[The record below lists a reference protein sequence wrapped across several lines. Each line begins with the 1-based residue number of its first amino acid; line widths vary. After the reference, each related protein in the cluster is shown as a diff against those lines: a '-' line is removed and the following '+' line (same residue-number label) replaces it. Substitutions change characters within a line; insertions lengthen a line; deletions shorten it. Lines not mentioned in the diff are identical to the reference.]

1 MRRFTVE
8 DRRARLVRRHHL
20 ATGAQVA
27 SAVQVARDLVG
38 LHATDPS
45 TVYLA
50 AAARMRDPRVEAIEK
65 ELYKRRSLVRMLGM
79 RRTMWVLPLELA
91 SVVQASCTRAIAVR
105 ERLVL
110 VRILEEAGVTDAGR
124 WLEQVGNATVKALA
138 KRGDATASQLA
149 TAVPDLRSKLRLA
162 EGKAYEATPN
172 ATSYVL
178 MRLAADGRIVRGRP
192 TGPWTTNQY
201 SWATLESWLPAGF
214 EDWAVDKAQAE
225 LARRWLTAFGPAPVS
240 DLRWWTG
247 WTAGEV
253 KRALTEVDP
262 EEVDLDGTTGI
273 ALRGDVEPAKRT
285 QPRAAL
291 LPGLDPTVMGW
302 LERRWFLGDHG
313 AMLFDRTGNAGPTV
327 WWEGRVVGGWAQRKD
342 GEVVFRILEDI
353 GHEATAAVR
362 AEGERLRGWIGSAR
376 ITPRFRTPVERALSS

>member
-20 ATGAQVA
+20 ATGTQVA
-27 SAVQVARDLVG
+27 TAVQVARDLVG

-45 TVYLA
+45 SVFLA
-50 AAARMRDPRVEAIEK
+50 AAARMRAPHVEAIERN
-65 ELYKRRSLVRMLGM
+65 LYEHRSLVRMLGM
-79 RRTMWVLPLELA
+79 RRTMWVLPRELA
-91 SVVQASCTRAIAVR
+91 SVVQAACTRAIAVR

-110 VRILEEAGVTDAGR
+110 VRILEESGVADASR
-124 WLEQVGNATVKALA
+124 WLDRVGNATVKALA
-138 KRGDATASQLA
+138 KDGNATAAQLA
-149 TAVPDLRSKLRLA
+149 TAVPDLRTKLRLA
-162 EGKAYEATPN
+162 GGKTYEATPN

-192 TGPWTTNQY
+192 RGPWTTNQY
-201 SWATLESWLPAGF
+201 SWATLESWLPGGF
-214 EDWAVDKAQAE
+214 EDWAVEKAQAE

-253 KRALTEVDP
+253 KRALTGLGP

-273 ALRGDVEPAKRT
+273 ALRGDVEPPKRT

-302 LERRWFLGDHG
+302 LERRWFLGGHG
-313 AMLFDRTGNAGPTV
+313 AALFDRTGNAGPTV
-327 WWEGRVVGGWAQRKD
+327 WWDGRVVGGWAQRKD
-342 GEVVFRILEDI
+342 GEVVFRILEDVGRDTMAAI
-353 GHEATAAVR
+353 KTEA
-362 AEGERLRGWIGSAR
+362 ERLSGWIGSAR
-376 ITPRFRTPVERALSS
+376 ITPRFRTPLERALSS

>member
-27 SAVQVARDLVG
+27 GAVQVARDLVG

-45 TVYLA
+45 TVFLA
-50 AAARMRDPRVEAIEK
+50 VAARMRAPRVETIER
-65 ELYKRRSLVRMLGM
+65 ELYERRSLVRMLGM

-91 SVVQASCTRAIAVR
+91 SIVQAACTQSIAVR
-105 ERLVL
+105 ERRVL
-110 VRILEEAGVTDAGR
+110 VEILAQAGIADAAG
-124 WLEQVGNATVKALA
+124 WLDRVGNATVKSLA
-138 KRGDATASQLA
+138 KSGEATAAQLSG
-149 TAVPDLRSKLRLA
+149 AVPDLRTKLYLA
-162 EGKAYEATPN
+162 QGKAYEARPN

-201 SWATLESWLPAGF
+201 SWATIESWLPAGF
-214 EDWAVDKAQAE
+214 DDWAVDKAQAE
-225 LARRWLTAFGPAPVS
+225 LAQRWLAAFGPAPVS

-247 WTAGEV
+247 WTAGEL
-253 KRALTEVDP
+253 KRALTEIGP
-262 EEVDLDGTTGI
+262 EEVDLEGTTGI
-273 ALRGDVEPAKRT
+273 VVRGDVEPAKRS

-313 AMLFDRTGNAGPTV
+313 AALFDRTGNAGPTV
-327 WWEGRVVGGWAQRKD
+327 WWDGRVVGGWAQRKD

-353 GHEATAAVR
+353 GREATAAVM
-362 AEGERLRGWIGSAR
+362 AEAERLRGWIGSAR
-376 ITPRFRTPVERALSS
+376 ITPRFRTPLERALSS